1 MRTVLAS
8 GAFAL
13 LPILAAQPALAETTD
28 DVNEI
33 RVETALLHPSAGLM
47 NDHMLDGALAVHR
60 VVIASRHRKRPTS
73 AQLTMNARCLIAAVT
88 GIEMEACFALEDWT
102 PVRRRAVLAAQF
114 KAI

>member
-1 MRTVLAS
+1 MRTVLAG

-60 VVIASRHRKRPTS
+60 VIIASRYREPPTS

-88 GIEMEACFALEDWT
+88 GIEMEACFAPEDWT
-102 PVRRRAVLAAQF
+102 PPVRRRAVLAA
-114 KAI
+114 